1 MADRD
6 EERDERRGS
15 RDTGASPRPTIRTIA
30 ERAQVSIA
38 TASRALN
45 DTGRIG
51 EETRKRVRKVAQEL
65 SYRPSSTARAL
76 VHRRT
81 FTLGLLTNDRY
92 GRFTLPM
99 LAGVS
104 EALADEDVSIFL
116 CAEEYG
122 PDRLRANIAA
132 MDARGVD
139 GLVVTGK
146 RIDKGVPAELLPQ
159 GIPVVFV
166 HSAAALGAHRFIG
179 DDEGGAHAATSHLA
193 ACGRRRIAHVSGPAT
208 FLAARLRADGWRR
221 ALEERGLAPF
231 GDALHGT
238 WTEAHGFEA
247 ARHLFDRPRSER
259 PDAVF
264 CGNDQIARGLI
275 DSLALM
281 GLDVPDDAAVAGFDN
296 WDVFAEATRPPLT
309 TIDPQLK
316 TLGRA
321 AGMRML
327 DLINGKRVDPGTV
340 SIPGVLV
347 KRRSCG
353 LEP

>member
-1 MADRD
+1 MGNRD
-6 EERDERRGS
+6 DDDSAEDKPEERLRS
-15 RDTGASPRPTIRTIA
+15 RPTIRNIA

-51 EETRKRVRKVAQEL
+51 EETRKRVRKAAQEL
-65 SYRPSSTARAL
+65 NYRPSSAARAL
-76 VHRRT
+76 VHRRS

-116 CAEEYG
+116 SAESYA
-122 PDRLRANIAA
+122 PDRLGANIAA
-132 MDARGVD
+132 MAARGVD

-146 RIDKGVPAELLPQ
+146 RIDKGVPGELLPR
-159 GIPVVFV
+159 GIPIVFV
-166 HSAAALGAHRFIG
+166 HTAAALGAHRFVG
-179 DDEGGAHAATSHLA
+179 DDEGGAHAAVSHLA
-193 ACGRRRIAHVSGPAT
+193 AGGRRRIAHVSGPET
-208 FLAARLRADGWRR
+208 FHAARLRADGWRR
-221 ALEERGLAPF
+221 ALDERGLAPF
-231 GDALHGT
+231 GEALHGP

-247 ARHLFDRPRSER
+247 ARHLFDCSPSGR

-281 GLDVPDDAAVAGFDN
+281 GLNVPDDAAVAGFDN

-309 TIDPQLK
+309 TIDPKLS
-316 TLGRA
+316 TLGRL
-321 AGMRML
+321 AGARIL
-327 DLINGKRVDPGTV
+327 DLINGKQADPGTV
-340 SIPGVLV
+340 NVPGILV
-347 KRRSCG
+347 KRKSCG
-353 LEP
+353 VAP

>member
-1 MADRD
+1 MGKSGDDDGNGR
-6 EERDERRGS
+6 EGVPS
-15 RDTGASPRPTIRTIA
+15 RPTIRNIA
-30 ERAQVSIA
+30 ERAQVSIT

-51 EETRKRVRKVAQEL
+51 EETRKRVRKAAQEL
-65 SYRPSSTARAL
+65 NYRPSSAARAL
-76 VHRRT
+76 VQRRT

-116 CAEEYG
+116 CAEEYA

-132 MDARGVD
+132 MEARGVD
-139 GLVVTGK
+139 GLIVTGK
-146 RIDKGVPAELLPQ
+146 RVDKGVPAELLPQ

-166 HSAAALGAHRFIG
+166 HSAAALGSHRFIG
-179 DDEGGAHAATSHLA
+179 DDEGGAHAAVCHLA
-193 ACGRRRIAHVSGPAT
+193 ACGRRRIAHVSGPDT
-208 FLAARLRADGWRR
+208 FHAARLRADGWRR

-231 GDALHGT
+231 GAALHGP

-247 ARHLFDRPRSER
+247 ARHLFDRDPADR

-281 GLDVPDDAAVAGFDN
+281 GLNVPDDAAVAGFDN

-309 TIDPQLK
+309 TIDPQLG

-321 AGMRML
+321 AGGRIL
-327 DLINGKRVDPGTV
+327 DLINGRQVDPGTV
-340 SIPGVLV
+340 SVPGVLV
-347 KRRSCG
+347 KRKSCG
-353 LEP
+353 CAP